1 MNLLITGAF
10 PITAA
15 EQAELEALHY
25 TVTFHQDERLP
36 VENPGRYEAVV
47 CNGLFLYNP
56 IEQFTELR
64 LIQLTSAGMDR
75 VPLDYI
81 QAHGIVLFNAV
92 GVYSIPMAE
101 WTVMRI
107 LELYKNAGRIYA
119 NQSTHRWEKD
129 RSWQELSGK
138 TACIVGYGAYGE
150 ETAKRLKAFGVQVI
164 AVNRTVRESPWTDA
178 FYPLEQLEEGLAQ
191 ADLVVLAIALTDETR
206 YLINRSRLNRMKPGA
221 ILINAARGGLVDED
235 ALVEALTSGHLAGA
249 ALDVFE
255 TEPLGE
261 DNPLWNLP
269 TVLLTPHNS
278 FLGDGNHKRLC
289 QVVVQNIKQEG
300 KRAELN

>member
-1 MNLLITGAF
+1 
-10 PITAA
+10 
-15 EQAELEALHY
+15 
-25 TVTFHQDERLP
+25 
-36 VENPGRYEAVV
+36 
-47 CNGLFLYNP
+47 
-56 IEQFTELR
+56 
-64 LIQLTSAGMDR
+64 
-75 VPLDYI
+75 
-81 QAHGIVLFNAV
+81 
-92 GVYSIPMAE
+92 
-101 WTVMRI
+101 MRI

-164 AVNRTVRESPWTDA
+164 VVNRTVRESPWTDA
-178 FYPLEQLEEGLAQ
+178 FYPLDQLEEGLAQ

-300 KRAELN
+300 KREELN